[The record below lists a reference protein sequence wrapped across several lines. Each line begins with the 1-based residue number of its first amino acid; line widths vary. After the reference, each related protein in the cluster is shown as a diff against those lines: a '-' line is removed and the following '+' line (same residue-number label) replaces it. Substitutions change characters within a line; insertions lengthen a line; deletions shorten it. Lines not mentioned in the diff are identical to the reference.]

1 METVGIGS
9 DGKEGYIV
17 IKILQEGTG
26 KHIYEAMPRR
36 ELGLQAGWARL
47 RSRQFNLTA
56 KSAYLILLADYLQR
70 EGNRQKWEITQT
82 AGWHCGAY
90 VMPDGEIIGKPDIP
104 IAFCGGTSAISGY
117 IVRGTAESWRENVAP
132 LIHGNHSMML
142 GVMVALAAPLNSLV
156 GGGCFGVHLFAQSS
170 AGKTTTVEAASSLYG
185 VPEMLKL
192 SWFATTYG
200 LTVEAAS
207 RNDGFLPI
215 DEIGQGGKAQA
226 AADSAYNL
234 FNGVGKVQGAREG
247 GNRSIL
253 RWKIAALSTGEVD
266 FETYLITNNIQPKA
280 GQLVRLLSVP
290 FIDTEAF
297 NGLEDGDAHSRA
309 IKRESQLHCGAAG
322 REWIRWLTENKEL
335 SIKAVADVENE
346 WLASLPEE
354 ASPQVRRVA
363 SRFALLDAA
372 GKLAGHITGWEAQE
386 CTAAIKRSFSDWL
399 EDYGLGNRE
408 KHQVITR
415 ARDFIQ
421 RFGMSRFQ
429 PYTHGKHNGEMD
441 TNHAARINDL
451 AGYLVSGR
459 RTDGRLE
466 YHIIPSVFE
475 DEILCG
481 VQRKVGVEALHEAG
495 MLVRAEKDR
504 LMNKTISINGTRQR
518 FYVLLDEQGA
528 E

>member
-1 METVGIGS
+1 M
-9 DGKEGYIV
+9 
-17 IKILQEGTG
+17 
-26 KHIYEAMPRR
+26 
-36 ELGLQAGWARL
+36 
-47 RSRQFNLTA
+47 
-56 KSAYLILLADYLQR
+56 
-70 EGNRQKWEITQT
+70 
-82 AGWHCGAY
+82 
-90 VMPDGEIIGKPDIP
+90 
-104 IAFCGGTSAISGY
+104 
-117 IVRGTAESWRENVAP
+117 
-132 LIHGNHSMML
+132 
-142 GVMVALAAPLNSLV
+142 
-156 GGGCFGVHLFAQSS
+156 
-170 AGKTTTVEAASSLYG
+170 
-185 VPEMLKL
+185 
-192 SWFATTYG
+192 
-200 LTVEAAS
+200 
-207 RNDGFLPI
+207 
-215 DEIGQGGKAQA
+215 
-226 AADSAYNL
+226 
-234 FNGVGKVQGAREG
+234 GKVQGAREG

-335 SIKAVADVENE
+335 SIKAVADIENE

-372 GKLAGHITGWEAQE
+372 GKLAGHITGWEPQE

-429 PYTHGKHNGEMD
+429 PYTYGKPNGDMD
-441 TNHAARINDL
+441 KDHAARINNL

-459 RTDGRLE
+459 RDDGRSE
-466 YHIIPSVFE
+466 YHMIPSVFE
-475 DEILCG
+475 KEILCG
-481 VQRKVGVEALHEAG
+481 VQRKTGIPALHEVG
-495 MLVRAEKDR
+495 MLMRDDGKH
-504 LMNKTISINGTRQR
+504 LTSKTISINGTQQR
-518 FYVLLDEQGA
+518 FCVLLDVQDVE
-528 E
+528 

>member
-117 IVRGTAESWRENVAP
+117 IVRGTAESWREHVAP

-215 DEIGQGGKAQA
+215 DEIGQGGKVQA

-234 FNGVGKVQGAREG
+234 FNGVGKVRGRVKVG
-247 GNRSIL
+247 I
-253 RWKIAALSTGEVD
+253 
-266 FETYLITNNIQPKA
+266 
-280 GQLVRLLSVP
+280 VP
-290 FIDTEAF
+290 
-297 NGLEDGDAHSRA
+297 S
-309 IKRESQLHCGAAG
+309 CAG
-322 REWIRWLTENKEL
+322 R
-335 SIKAVADVENE
+335 
-346 WLASLPEE
+346 
-354 ASPQVRRVA
+354 
-363 SRFALLDAA
+363 
-372 GKLAGHITGWEAQE
+372 
-386 CTAAIKRSFSDWL
+386 
-399 EDYGLGNRE
+399 
-408 KHQVITR
+408 
-415 ARDFIQ
+415 
-421 RFGMSRFQ
+421 
-429 PYTHGKHNGEMD
+429 
-441 TNHAARINDL
+441 
-451 AGYLVSGR
+451 
-459 RTDGRLE
+459 
-466 YHIIPSVFE
+466 
-475 DEILCG
+475 
-481 VQRKVGVEALHEAG
+481 
-495 MLVRAEKDR
+495 
-504 LMNKTISINGTRQR
+504 
-518 FYVLLDEQGA
+518 
-528 E
+528 